1 MMMSKI
7 EKTYVTSDLSLAA
20 FLLMRGLSLSSAQKI
35 TGKFEFIFL
44 DPDGKADKLSLSF
57 IGSEFSVYD
66 GYMRTLRGML
76 HRK

>member
-1 MMMSKI
+1 MTKMEKI
-7 EKTYVTSDLSLAA
+7 YVTSDLSLAA
-20 FLLMRGLSLSSAQKI
+20 FLLMRGLILKSAQKV
-35 TGKFEFIFL
+35 TGKFEFVFF
-44 DPDGKADKLSLSF
+44 DPDDQADQLSLSF

>member
-1 MMMSKI
+1 MTKV

-20 FLLMRGLSLSSAQKI
+20 FLLMHGLMLKSAQKV
-35 TGKFEFIFL
+35 TGKFEFIFF
-44 DPDGKADKLSLSF
+44 DPDNKADQLSLSF